1 MASHKE
7 IIYKIMEKPQS
18 WSPDYQ
24 LPDQTADQE
33 EDVYQHLMECL
44 FHMSDDEAERIK
56 HQFVTKYSFID
67 KNRIKSF

>member
-1 MASHKE
+1 
-7 IIYKIMEKPQS
+7 MERPHS
-18 WSPDYQ
+18 WSPHYQ
-24 LPDQTADQE
+24 LPDQTADQK

-67 KNRIKSF
+67 KNRIKSW